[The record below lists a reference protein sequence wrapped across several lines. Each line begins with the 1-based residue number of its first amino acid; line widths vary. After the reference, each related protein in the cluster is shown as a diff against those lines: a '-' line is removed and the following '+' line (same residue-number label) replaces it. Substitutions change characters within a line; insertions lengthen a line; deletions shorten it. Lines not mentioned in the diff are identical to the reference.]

1 MASDNTSI
9 PSTSLVKHPDILM
22 SVGVVGILM
31 VMLVPL
37 PRFFLDLLLSFNIT
51 LSIIIL
57 LVGMQVRRPLEFSVF
72 PSILLMVTLLRL
84 SSRSR
89 KNRGSGTSMTIKMP
103 TTPTDIRISG
113 CLTSDVLGIEVFSD
127 AIATPTT
134 QNYAGGNLPRTRYTK
149 ARISATARY
158 RSSGTSRPT
167 STSLYRVRATNL
179 FSTIMTPC

>member
-84 SSRSR
+84 AL
-89 KNRGSGTSMTIKMP
+89 NIA
-103 TTPTDIRISG
+103 
-113 CLTSDVLGIEVFSD
+113 SDEV
-127 AIATPTT
+127 AE
-134 QNYAGGNLPRTRYTK
+134 K
-149 ARISATARY
+149 TARQWAEYHGFAVKHLAAIRAILDAQEPEY
-158 RSSGTSRPT
+158 RD
-167 STSLYRVRATNL
+167 
-179 FSTIMTPC
+179 